1 MRAEES
7 FPSRRRDLDEELVF
21 DQGGARDRRKPRE
34 LSILALAVGAFLVAR
49 SLAPE
54 MALGIAFVA
63 WGGLSLLTWFL
74 SQLLALRT
82 GKEREG

>member
-1 MRAEES
+1 MKSWYSIKEALGTAAS
-7 FPSRRRDLDEELVF
+7 AVAKELL
-21 DQGGARDRRKPRE
+21 QPRE